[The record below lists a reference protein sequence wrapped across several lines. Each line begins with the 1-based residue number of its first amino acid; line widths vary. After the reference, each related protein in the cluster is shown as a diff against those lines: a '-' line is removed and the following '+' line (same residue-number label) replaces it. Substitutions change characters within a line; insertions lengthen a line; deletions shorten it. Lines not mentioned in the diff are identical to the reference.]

1 MEVRPESWPFGIGK
15 LLHVQLHD
23 VQTLLK
29 SGSGM
34 SRCLMW
40 DTILQHSIIQR
51 KRIR

>member
-1 MEVRPESWPFGIGK
+1 MEVRPESWPIGTRK

-40 DTILQHSIIQR
+40 DTLLPHSSV
-51 KRIR
+51 

>member
-1 MEVRPESWPFGIGK
+1 MEVRPESWPIGIGK

-29 SGSGM
+29 GGSSM

-40 DTILQHSIIQR
+40 DIILLHTIV
-51 KRIR
+51 